1 MLIKTLDRYIVRTFL
16 QSLLMW
22 FIVLMTLRI
31 VIHLF
36 IKMDEFTEN
45 MEEFAQHGNPALIL
59 IGNIL
64 RYYFFNSFVFFT
76 EMGGIVI
83 VVSAAFS
90 VARMNHSNEL
100 TAMLA
105 SGVSLHRVVWP
116 IILISMF
123 MGGLLIIDQE
133 FVIPN
138 IRDKLLLQ
146 EDEMAEGGKKRFQ
159 IRLLTDAE
167 GSVWYSSN
175 YNPQEE
181 QMNNALVIFRDE
193 NYRYVGHFSA
203 HIAKPGRFEHQTG
216 WMADRA
222 KLGRK
227 KAPGQ
232 PPWRRTQ
239 NTEQIFTILDPEKL
253 RLNARARYRKKFGKD
268 IPPGQRVVEQL
279 RSKGYD
285 PHFDMRLRAAKF
297 IPGEVVGEKA
307 VTGEL
312 IRPKF
317 EFLAGGD
324 RILATIVADRAT
336 WESGSLQET
345 HWKLEGGRLFHAT
358 DLTKDD
364 LELRQSGRWMEFLSS
379 SELSTLLELKS
390 VRDPEAVRQ
399 TKYIRFAEPLNNL
412 VMLLLGLPF
421 ILSRQRNIKASAGL
435 CVLIV
440 GMFYVFIY
448 ICRYM
453 GLPDFWAAFLPILL
467 FGPIS
472 VLMLDSV
479 KT

>member
-1 MLIKTLDRYIVRTFL
+1 MMIKTLDRYIVRTFL

-22 FIVLMTLRI
+22 FVVLMALRI
-31 VIHLF
+31 VVHLF

-45 MEEFAQHGNPALIL
+45 MEEFAQYGNPALIL
-59 IGNIL
+59 IGNIF

-76 EMGGIVI
+76 EMGGVVI
-83 VVSAAFS
+83 VAAAAFS

-116 IILISMF
+116 IILISML

-146 EDEMAEGGKKRFQ
+146 EDEMVKGGKKRFQ
-159 IRLLTDAE
+159 IRFLTDGE

-175 YNPQEE
+175 YDPQKEK
-181 QMNNALVIFRDE
+181 MNNVLVILRDGE
-193 NYRYVGHFSA
+193 YRYLANFSA
-203 HIAKPGRFEHQTG
+203 RYATPGKFEDQTG
-216 WMADRA
+216 WMADHA
-222 KLGRK
+222 KLDRK
-227 KAPGQ
+227 KATGQ
-232 PPWRRTQ
+232 PPWRRIQ
-239 NTEQIFTILDPEKL
+239 DTEQIFTILDPEKL
-253 RLNARARYRKKFGKD
+253 RQNARATYRKKHGKD
-268 IPPGQRVVEQL
+268 VPPKLRIVEQP
-279 RSKGYD
+279 RSEGYD
-285 PHFDMRLRAAKF
+285 LHFNMKLRAAKF
-297 IPGEVVGEKA
+297 IPGQVIDGKVVS
-307 VTGEL
+307 GEL
-312 IRPKF
+312 VRPKF
-317 EFLAGGD
+317 EFLAEDD
-324 RILATIVADRAT
+324 RILATIVADSAT
-336 WESGSLQET
+336 WVPGPLQEC

-364 LELRQSGRWMEFLSS
+364 LELRQSGRWMDFLSS
-379 SELSTLLELKS
+379 TELTSLLERRTAL
-390 VRDPEAVRQ
+390 DPEAVRQ
-399 TKYIRFAEPLNNL
+399 RKYIRFAEPLNNL

-421 ILSRQRNIKASAGL
+421 ILSRQRNLKASAGL

-440 GMFYVFIY
+440 GAFWVFIY

-453 GLPDFWAAFLPILL
+453 GLPDFWAAFLPLLL
-467 FGPIS
+467 FGPVS